1 MSSSDAQDQQSAA
14 IGAGQIDVIA
24 REANVES
31 RAVRAY
37 LFEHRTV
44 ELIVLIMLVTVGAL
58 WSEAAQ
64 EGLRQ
69 YVFRTETPSALQW
82 GAAAAVASVVFLVGL
97 GVLTRPSR
105 VFP

>member
-1 MSSSDAQDQQSAA
+1 MDFGARAKQGAA
-14 IGAGQIDVIA
+14 VGAGQIDVVA

-44 ELIVLIMLVTVGAL
+44 ELIVLIVLVTVGAL

-69 YVFRTETPSALQW
+69 YVFRTKAPTALQW
-82 GAAAAVASVVFLVGL
+82 AAAAAVASVIFLVGL